1 MSKEAKF
8 TCYFIIGLA
17 CLVIAIFSGCKRRGV
32 QGYIYHEGILHAK
45 TNCET
50 ELRVEMNPEYVIF
63 ETRTYKNGEYGERIT
78 VEKYQYANDGKYTV
92 ERKECEH

>member
-8 TCYFIIGLA
+8 TCYFIGGLA
-17 CLVIAIFSGCKRRGV
+17 CLLPLIFSGCKHSV
-32 QGYIYHEGILHAK
+32 QGYIYHEGILHTK

-50 ELRVEMNPEYVIF
+50 ELRVEMNPEYVIV

-78 VEKYQYANDGKYTV
+78 IDTYKYVNDGKYTV

>member
-8 TCYFIIGLA
+8 TCYFIGGLA
-17 CLVIAIFSGCKRRGV
+17 CPLPLIFCGCKHSV
-32 QGYIYHEGILHAK
+32 QGYIYHEGILQTK

-50 ELRVEMNPEYVIF
+50 ELRVEMNPDYVIV

-78 VEKYQYANDGKYTV
+78 IDTYKYVNDGKYTV

>member
-8 TCYFIIGLA
+8 ACYFIGLSFMVM
-17 CLVIAIFSGCKRRGV
+17 LIFSGCKHRGV
-32 QGYIYHEGILHAK
+32 QGYIYHEGILHTK

-50 ELRVEMNPEYVIF
+50 ELRVEMTPEYVTI

-78 VEKYQYANDGKYTV
+78 VDTYKYVNDGKYTV

>member
-1 MSKEAKF
+1 MSKKTKF
-8 TCYFIIGLA
+8 TCCFIGFA
-17 CLVIAIFSGCKRRGV
+17 CLLPLFFSGCKHSV
-32 QGYIYHEGILHAK
+32 QGYIYHDGILHAK

-50 ELRVEMNPEYVIF
+50 ELRVEMNPEYVII

-78 VEKYQYANDGKYTV
+78 LETYKYVNDGKYTV